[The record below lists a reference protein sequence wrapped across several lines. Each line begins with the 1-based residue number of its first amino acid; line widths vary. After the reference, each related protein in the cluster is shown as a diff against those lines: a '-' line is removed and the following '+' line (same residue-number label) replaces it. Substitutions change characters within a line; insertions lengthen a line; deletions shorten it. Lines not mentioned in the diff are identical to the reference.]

1 MSGYQGAPPPEGS
14 SGSRRESVLQRRLS
28 LGEMLDL
35 PSFSEVVRSF
45 SELYRVGIKVL
56 DARGTKLADVKVGHG
71 DFCAYVFS
79 FPDGRSRCTATV
91 ARVKDGPVLPMQG
104 ARVAQGDGAE
114 EAGLIALPC
123 FTGLRYLAMPV
134 RWEGDFLGRV
144 ILGPFTPEELGDFP
158 DTLTDI
164 SGLELTRA
172 QELVAKVRRAP
183 ERTAAQVLT
192 HFGQVLAALV
202 ASGHRT
208 YLTTQLHIEA
218 MLETHRELEA
228 QNSRLAQVNTR
239 LKELDR
245 LKSTFLGTVSH
256 ELRTPL
262 ASIIG
267 YSEMLAEGLAGM
279 LNPEQLLYVRTIVE
293 KGESLLNLI
302 SSILDLSQ
310 IEAGK
315 LRLSMGPVDLAGV
328 IQTAVSTVMP
338 QAQRKGV
345 ELEVRLPPLP
355 RPRLAGDGDKL
366 RQVLINL
373 LVNALKFTAS
383 GGRVSVVMSEPGPQE
398 PLGISGYR
406 ISVEDTGVGI
416 REDQFERI
424 FQSFYQVDGSS
435 TREHGGAGLGLAIV
449 KSLVEGH
456 GGKVFVESEFGR
468 GSRFTVVLPMQP
480 PIPEH
485 GLLAVSAP
493 LPEMPPG
500 PDRF

>member
-1 MSGYQGAPPPEGS
+1 MSAVSGPPEGS
-14 SGSRRESVLQRRLS
+14 GSQRRESVLQRRLS
-28 LGEMLDL
+28 LADMLDL
-35 PSFSEVVRSF
+35 PSFTEVVKSF

-56 DARGTKLADVKVGHG
+56 DTRGTRLADVKVGHG
-71 DFCAYVFS
+71 EFCSYVFS

-91 ARVKDGPVLPMQG
+91 SRVKDGPVAPVHG
-104 ARVAQGDGAE
+104 ARLASGEGAE
-114 EAGLIALPC
+114 EAGIISLPC
-123 FTGLRYLAMPV
+123 FTGLRYLVMPI
-134 RWEGDFLGRV
+134 RWEGDPLGRV
-144 ILGPFTPEELGDFP
+144 ILGPFTPEELADFP
-158 DTLTDI
+158 ATLTDI
-164 SGLELTRA
+164 AGVDLARAHELA
-172 QELVAKVRRAP
+172 AKVRRAP

-202 ASGHRT
+202 ASGQRAF
-208 YLTTQLHIEA
+208 LATQLHIEA
-218 MLETHRELEA
+218 MLETHRDLES
-228 QNSRLAQVNTR
+228 QNTKLAQANSR

-267 YSEMLAEGLAGM
+267 YSEMLAEGLAGA

-315 LRLSMGPVDLAGV
+315 LRLVIAPVDLSGV
-328 IQTAVSTVMP
+328 IQTAVSSVAP

-345 ELEVRLPPLP
+345 EVEVRMPPSP
-355 RPRLAGDGDKL
+355 QPRLTGDADKL
-366 RQVLINL
+366 RQVMVNL
-373 LVNALKFTAS
+373 LANAVKFTQA
-383 GGRVSVVMSEPGPQE
+383 GGRVSVVMSEAGAQSE
-398 PLGISGYR
+398 LGAQGYR
-406 ISVEDTGVGI
+406 VSVEDTGVGI
-416 REDQFERI
+416 RADQFEHI

-456 GGKVFVESEFGR
+456 GGRVSVESEFGR
-468 GSRFTVVLPMQP
+468 GSRFTVVLPLRP
-480 PIPEH
+480 PLPEH
-485 GLLAVSAP
+485 GLLTAVPPRSTE
-493 LPEMPPG
+493 LPPG

>member
-1 MSGYQGAPPPEGS
+1 MSGSLPEGLGAP
-14 SGSRRESVLQRRLS
+14 RRESVLQRRLA
-28 LGEMLDL
+28 LGDMLDL
-35 PSFSEVVRSF
+35 PSFAEVVRSF

-56 DARGTKLADVKVGHG
+56 DTRGAKLADVKVGHG
-71 DFCAYVFS
+71 DFCSYVFS
-79 FPDGRSRCTATV
+79 FPEGRARCTATV
-91 ARVKDGPVLPMQG
+91 SRVKDGPVAPVQG
-104 ARVAQGDGAE
+104 ARPAQVDGQE
-114 EAGLIALPC
+114 SAGLVALPC
-123 FTGLRYLAMPV
+123 FSGLRYLVMPV
-134 RWEGDFLGRV
+134 RWEGDLLGRV
-144 ILGPFTPEELGDFP
+144 ILGPFTPEELGDLP
-158 DTLTDI
+158 ETLTDI
-164 SGLELTRA
+164 PGLELARA

-192 HFGQVLAALV
+192 HFGQVLGALV
-202 ASGHRT
+202 ASGHRA

-228 QNSRLAQVNTR
+228 QNSRLAQANTR

-267 YSEMLAEGLAGM
+267 YSEMLAEGLAGA

-315 LRLSMGPVDLAGV
+315 LRLSIAPVDLASV
-328 IQTAVSTVMP
+328 VQTAVSSVMP

-345 ELEVRLPPLP
+345 ELEVRLPPQP
-355 RPRLAGDGDKL
+355 RPRLAADADKL
-366 RQVLINL
+366 RQVLVNL
-373 LVNALKFTAS
+373 LANALKFTAS
-383 GGRVSVVMSEPGPQE
+383 GGRVSVVMSEVGAQE
-398 PLGISGYR
+398 ELLGMSGYR
-406 ISVEDTGVGI
+406 VCVEDTGVGI
-416 REDQFERI
+416 REDQFSRI

-456 GGKVFVESEFGR
+456 GGKVYVESEFGH
-468 GSRFTVVLPMQP
+468 GSRFTVVLPLQP
-480 PIPEH
+480 PMPEH
-485 GLLAVSAP
+485 GLLAASAP
-493 LPEMPPG
+493 VPESPSG
-500 PDRF
+500 SDRF

>member
-1 MSGYQGAPPPEGS
+1 MSGAYQGDGFGAP
-14 SGSRRESVLQRRLS
+14 RRESVLQRRLS
-28 LGEMLDL
+28 LGDMLDL
-35 PSFSEVVRSF
+35 PSFTEVVKSF

-56 DARGTKLADVKVGHG
+56 DARGAKLADVKVGHG

-91 ARVKDGPVLPMQG
+91 ARVKDGPVAPVQG
-104 ARVAQGDGAE
+104 ARAAQVDGQE
-114 EAGLIALPC
+114 SAGLIALPC
-123 FTGLRYLAMPV
+123 FTGLRYLVMPV
-134 RWEGDFLGRV
+134 RWEGDLLGRV

-158 DTLTDI
+158 QTLTDI
-164 SGLELTRA
+164 SGLELARA

-183 ERTAAQVLT
+183 ERTVAQVLT
-192 HFGQVLAALV
+192 HFGQVLGALV
-202 ASGHRT
+202 ASGHRA

-228 QNSRLAQVNTR
+228 QNSRLAQANTR

-267 YSEMLAEGLAGM
+267 YSEMLAEGLAGA

-315 LRLSMGPVDLAGV
+315 LRLSISPVDLASV
-328 IQTAVSTVMP
+328 VQTAVSSVMP

-345 ELEVRLPPLP
+345 ELEVRLPPQP
-355 RPRLAGDGDKL
+355 RPRLAGDADKL
-366 RQVLINL
+366 RQVLVNL
-373 LVNALKFTAS
+373 LANALKFTAS
-383 GGRVSVVMSEPGPQE
+383 GGRVSVVLSEVGAQE
-398 PLGISGYR
+398 ELLGMSGYR
-406 ISVEDTGVGI
+406 VCVEDTGVGI
-416 REDQFERI
+416 REDQFTRI

-456 GGKVFVESEFGR
+456 GGKVFVESEFGH
-468 GSRFTVVLPMQP
+468 GSRFTVVLPLQP

-485 GLLAVSAP
+485 GLLTAP
-493 LPEMPPG
+493 APVPESPSG

>member
-1 MSGYQGAPPPEGS
+1 MSMPPEGP
-14 SGSRRESVLQRRLS
+14 GSQRRESVLQRRLTLS
-28 LGEMLDL
+28 DMLDL
-35 PSFSEVVRSF
+35 PSFTEVVKSF

-56 DARGTKLADVKVGHG
+56 DTRGTRLADVKVGHG
-71 DFCAYVFS
+71 EFCSYVFS
-79 FPDGRSRCTATV
+79 LPDGRSHCTATV
-91 ARVKDGPVLPMQG
+91 ARVKDGPVAPVHG
-104 ARVAQGDGAE
+104 ARVASGDGAR
-114 EAGLIALPC
+114 EAGIVALPC
-123 FTGLRYLAMPV
+123 FTGLRYLMMPV
-134 RWEGDFLGRV
+134 AWEGEALGRV
-144 ILGPFTPEELGDFP
+144 ILGPFSPEELVDFP
-158 DTLTDI
+158 PSLTDLP
-164 SGLELTRA
+164 GLDLARA
-172 QELVAKVRRAP
+172 HELVGKVRRAP

-202 ASGHRT
+202 ASGQRA
-208 YLTTQLHIEA
+208 YLATQLHIET
-218 MLETHRELEA
+218 MLETHRDLEA
-228 QNSRLAQVNTR
+228 QNAKLAQANTR

-267 YSEMLAEGLAGM
+267 YSEMLAEGLAGA

-315 LRLSMGPVDLAGV
+315 LRLAISPVDLGTV
-328 IQTAVSTVMP
+328 IQTAVSSVAP

-345 ELEVRLPPLP
+345 ELEVRLPPGP
-355 RPRLAGDGDKL
+355 QPRLTGDADKL
-366 RQVLINL
+366 RQVMVNL
-373 LVNALKFTAS
+373 LANAVKFTQS
-383 GGRVSVVMSEPGPQE
+383 GGRVSVVMSEAGALSE
-398 PLGISGYR
+398 LGSQGYR
-406 ISVEDTGVGI
+406 VCVEDTGVGI
-416 REDQFERI
+416 RPDQFEFI

-456 GGKVFVESEFGR
+456 GGRVSVESEFGR
-468 GSRFTVVLPMQP
+468 GSRFTVVLPLRP
-480 PIPEH
+480 PLPEH
-485 GLLAVSAP
+485 GLLTAV
-493 LPEMPPG
+493 PPTSKEPPSE